1 MADCLDVNDVKEIVR
16 EVMNSKVVYRDT
28 CEMRHQGD
36 TKMIEELKG
45 KLKTLDGRLWALLVL
60 ALVQVV
66 GIAVVLAKGG

>member
-1 MADCLDVNDVKEIVR
+1 
-16 EVMNSKVVYRDT
+16 
-28 CEMRHQGD
+28 
-36 TKMIEELKG
+36 MIEELKG